1 MSRSKA
7 RAAAQAK
14 NWVHSGPRVIE
25 PETPNGEVSGLLN
38 DDELEEIVGDL
49 TECADDALSEA
60 ACGGIV
66 DPAEV
71 IAWTEFARRLI
82 LYQRDEDLL
91 RAEVPEVAR
100 ALAVL
105 LGEVTLPP
113 GASPEAIACAFVMK
127 LAPIRYALSLDIEAA
142 YQGDPASQSYTE
154 IAVSY
159 PSLQALAVH
168 RVAHELHNLGV
179 PTLPRIMS
187 EYAHS
192 TTGIDIH
199 PGATIG
205 SYFFIDHGTGVVV
218 GETTTI
224 GDRVRL
230 YQGVTLGAASLRDGP
245 SLRGRKRHPTVEDDV
260 TIYAGAT
267 ILGGD
272 TVIGTGSVIGGNV
285 WITQS
290 IEAGSHVVAEPPH
303 QAVRGEDPASVEQLK
318 WDL

>member
-1 MSRSKA
+1 M
-7 RAAAQAK
+7 
-14 NWVHSGPRVIE
+14 
-25 PETPNGEVSGLLN
+25 T
-38 DDELEEIVGDL
+38 DDELEDIVGDL

-71 IAWTEFARRLI
+71 VAWTEFARRLI

-91 RAEVPEVAR
+91 RTEVPELARGLVQLLHEVQLPAGETPQSIAR
-100 ALAVL
+100 AFVIQLANIRF
-105 LGEVTLPP
+105 TL
-113 GASPEAIACAFVMK
+113 SK
-127 LAPIRYALSLDIEAA
+127 DIEAA

-159 PSLQALAVH
+159 PSLQALTVH
-168 RVAHELHNLGV
+168 RVAHVLHRLGV

-205 SYFFIDHGTGVVV
+205 HYFFIDHGTGVVI
-218 GETTTI
+218 GETTVI
-224 GDRVRL
+224 GERVRL

-267 ILGGD
+267 ILGGE
-272 TVIGTGSVIGGNV
+272 TVIGRGSVIGGNV

-303 QAVRGEDPASVEQLK
+303 QAVKGEDPATQEQFEWEL
-318 WDL
+318 